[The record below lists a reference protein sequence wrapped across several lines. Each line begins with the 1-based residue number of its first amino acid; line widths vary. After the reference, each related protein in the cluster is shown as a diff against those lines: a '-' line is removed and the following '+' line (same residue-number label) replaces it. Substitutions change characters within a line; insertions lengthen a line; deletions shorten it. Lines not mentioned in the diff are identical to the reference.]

1 MAVLEVKN
9 LHAEFRLATGVV
21 RAINGVDFAV
31 EQGKTLAIVGESG
44 SGKTATALS
53 TLRLNPEPPCV
64 YTDGE
69 ILFEGRDLLR
79 MGERQLRGIRGRGI
93 AMIFQDPMTSLNP
106 VRTVGSQIVEAVARH
121 ERLSRAD
128 AKKRAVDA
136 LREVGIAN
144 PEERA
149 RQYPHQFSGGMRQR
163 VMIAMALACR
173 PKVLI
178 ADEPTTALDV
188 TVQAQIMELLDDLKH
203 RFDMGIVLIT
213 HDLAMVAE
221 QADDVLV
228 MYAGRPVEKAQAR
241 DVFQAPKMPYT
252 MLLLNSAPRID
263 RPKGAILDP
272 IPGSPPN
279 LMALPPGCPF
289 QPRCLLSRPECTQ
302 QVPPLEAKATGHEA
316 ACILSPEELDAAARQ
331 LAEGSFAGPAL
342 SGPGLPGPALAE
354 SKPNGGHA

>member
-1 MAVLEVKN
+1 MAILELKN
-9 LHAEFRLATGVV
+9 LQAEFRLGTGVV
-21 RAINGVDFAV
+21 RAVNGVSFAV
-31 EQGKTLAIVGESG
+31 EQGKTLAVVGESG

-53 TLRLNPEPPCV
+53 ILRLNPEPPCV
-64 YTDGE
+64 YTGGE
-69 ILFEGRDLLR
+69 ILFDGRNLL
-79 MGERQLRGIRGRGI
+79 ELSEKELRAVRGRGI

-106 VRTVGSQIVEAVARH
+106 VRSVGSQIVEAVTRH
-121 ERLSRAD
+121 EKLSRSD
-128 AKKRAVDA
+128 AKARAVQA

-188 TVQAQIMELLDDLKH
+188 TVQAQIMDLLDDLKH

-221 QADDVLV
+221 KADDVVV
-228 MYAGRPVEKAQAR
+228 MYAGRPVERASAR
-241 DVFQAPKMPYT
+241 DTFEEPRMPYT
-252 MLLLNSAPRID
+252 MQLLQSAPRAD
-263 RPKGAILDP
+263 RPKGAVLDP

-279 LMALPPGCPF
+279 LLALPTGCPF
-289 QPRCLLSRPECTQ
+289 QPRCFLAKPECSTV
-302 QVPPLEAKATGHEA
+302 VPQLESKAPDHDA
-316 ACILSPEELDAAARQ
+316 ACILPADELAAAARS
-331 LAEGSFAGPAL
+331 LSDRAARIAEKERQPA
-342 SGPGLPGPALAE
+342 
-354 SKPNGGHA
+354 